1 MSRSRYALWG
11 LLALSMVGCASTK
24 TSNTARTATEQ
35 LLISN
40 AVDQALDKVDFRAF
54 RGHTVFL
61 DDRYVDCL
69 DKQYVIASVR
79 HRILHQ
85 GAVIV
90 QKPEDAEV
98 LVEMRTGVIGT
109 DIAESFLGVPEVTL
123 PGMLTLP
130 EVRVLTRQVQTGTAK
145 LGIVAVDAKTKQV
158 LGEGGMTLAQSD
170 DNSWFVAGVGPFKS
184 GSIHGEMQRMTSGPA
199 AMMRDQLPATVA
211 FSSPIPEPVVE
222 PLQEPTL
229 QYTQTEKTSFE
240 PIPPAE
246 NIQ

>member
-1 MSRSRYALWG
+1 MLRLHLFLCGFLAFG
-11 LLALSMVGCASTK
+11 LLGCASTK

-40 AVDQALDKVDFRAF
+40 AVDQALDKMDFRAF
-54 RGHTVFL
+54 SGHTVFL

-85 GAVIV
+85 GAVLV
-90 QKPEDAEV
+90 TKPEEAEV
-98 LVEMRTGVIGT
+98 LVEMRTGVVGT
-109 DIAESFLGVPEVTL
+109 DIADSFLGIPEVTV

-158 LGEGGMTLAQSD
+158 LGEGGMTLARSD
-170 DNSWFVAGVGPFKS
+170 NNSWFVAGVGPFKT
-184 GSIHGEMQRMTSGPA
+184 GSINGEVKRMTTGPS
-199 AMMRDQLPATVA
+199 AMMRDHLPGTVA
-211 FSSPIPEPVVE
+211 FSSPPPTQTLEEPPV
-222 PLQEPTL
+222 
-229 QYTQTEKTSFE
+229 QYTNTTQTSFE
-240 PIPPAE
+240 DEPAP
-246 NIQ
+246 NAAP